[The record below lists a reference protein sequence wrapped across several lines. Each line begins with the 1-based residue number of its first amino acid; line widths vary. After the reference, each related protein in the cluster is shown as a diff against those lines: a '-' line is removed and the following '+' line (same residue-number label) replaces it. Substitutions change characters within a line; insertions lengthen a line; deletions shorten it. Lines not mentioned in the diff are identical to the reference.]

1 MRFGAENSENPKKSH
16 KAVDRFISGLSI
28 VPICGCV
35 NKYAEIKVHLRQM
48 GTPMYD
54 EIDLII
60 GATALVNNFI
70 LVTDNIKDFRFIK
83 DLKIENWINRQ

>member
-1 MRFGAENSENPKKSH
+1 
-16 KAVDRFISGLSI
+16 
-28 VPICGCV
+28 
-35 NKYAEIKVHLRQM
+35 M